1 MVVVLM
7 PLMGSVE
14 LWSIRVPTHQALG
27 RTRSGSLVDRVVLI
41 GSRMLSKIVH
51 GHWLTFFIYKLN

>member
-1 MVVVLM
+1 MVVMVVVLM

-14 LWSIRVPTHQALG
+14 LWSIRVPTHQA
-27 RTRSGSLVDRVVLI
+27 RSGSLVDRVVLI
-41 GSRMLSKIVH
+41 GSRMFSKIVH